1 MNKIKVAKNDSVM
14 AFDFNTNLLE
24 QDKMH
29 KLCEIFKLNEIYI
42 DIYGASKSFTET
54 ILKKKTDIIVAQISN
69 SYGIA
74 IKTNINNVPMI
85 AEVLSIFDFDDM
97 NIWDC
102 YISWDKYL
110 QDKNTKIPFFTFKKI
125 KYENGSKFYLNYN
138 PKEGHEVEIICD
150 KGCSY
155 EKLTERIQKLI

>member
-1 MNKIKVAKNDSVM
+1 MSKIKVAKNDIVM

-24 QDKMH
+24 QDKMY

-54 ILKKKTDIIVAQISN
+54 ILKEKADIIVAQIGN

-85 AEVLSIFDFDDM
+85 AEVLSKFDFDDM

-110 QDKNTKIPFFTFKKI
+110 QDKNTKIPVFTLKKI
-125 KYENGSKFYLNYN
+125 KYENDSKFYLNYN

-150 KGCSY
+150 IDCSC